1 MLVHVTSDNELI
13 WNALCRAL
21 WPHLGKD
28 KMLFARRSGK
38 LPYEFLY
45 MEGQEARGFLSL
57 SIRHDYVE
65 GTDSSPVAY
74 IEGIYVKPDARH
86 RGIASEM
93 IFFAKQ
99 WAKEHGCRELASDCD
114 VHDKDSEGFHK
125 GVGFMEASRN
135 IHFVMKLG

>member
-21 WPHLGKD
+21 WPQLGKD
-28 KMLFARRSGK
+28 EMLFARRAGK

-45 MEGQEARGFLSL
+45 METEEALGFLSL
-57 SIRHDYVE
+57 SLRHDYVE
-65 GTDSSPVAY
+65 GTDSSPMAY
-74 IEGIYVKPDARH
+74 IEGIYVKPNARH